1 MIIPMIDDL
10 MRQAQIGYRDLSR
23 IAVTTGPGTFTGIRV
38 GIAAARGLALAADVP
53 VVSCSSLQV
62 LAAAER
68 QLNFVELTSS
78 IAVIADARRD
88 QVYFA
93 HYGQHGEEV
102 IAPCLVSMNDVYD
115 RLSRV
120 SPLSSRKVVIVG
132 SAAPEFVRLY
142 SNEAISLGNS
152 KSMPDAAVLVEMAAG
167 LPVLA
172 RPVRPLYLRKADA
185 KPQAG
190 KSILRQV

>member
-1 MIIPMIDDL
+1 
-10 MRQAQIGYRDLSR
+10 
-23 IAVTTGPGTFTGIRV
+23 
-38 GIAAARGLALAADVP
+38 
-53 VVSCSSLQV
+53 
-62 LAAAER
+62 
-68 QLNFVELTSS
+68 
-78 IAVIADARRD
+78 
-88 QVYFA
+88 
-93 HYGQHGEEV
+93 
-102 IAPCLVSMNDVYD
+102 VYD